1 VLSLVQETVG
11 ISIDLE
17 IDAGGIATLTINRP
31 GRMNALDTEHYRDLS
46 RAWIEVR
53 DNPVV
58 SCAIVTGA
66 GEIAFCAGADI
77 KEQIGRKTALGE
89 LWQAQQSP
97 LLNRGLEIWKP
108 VIAAVNGYC
117 LGGGITLLLAT
128 DICVAVPGAEFG
140 MAEVKRGV
148 IAGLGGTQRILRQ
161 LPHAIAMEFLL
172 TGDRIN
178 AAAAERWGLVNK
190 VVAIADL
197 MATARAYATR
207 IAGNAPLAV
216 QAAKELARRSR
227 DASLEDGMRL
237 EQMISHILQTSEDV
251 QEGRAAFMEKRKPEF
266 RGK

>member
-1 VLSLVQETVG
+1 M
-11 ISIDLE
+11 SIELA
-17 IDAGGIATLTINRP
+17 IDDGGLATLTINRP
-31 GRMNALDTEHYRDLS
+31 ERMNALDTEHYRVLS

-53 DNPVV
+53 DNPAV
-58 SCAIVTGA
+58 SCAIITGA
-66 GEIAFCAGADI
+66 GDTAFCAGADI
-77 KEQIGRKTALGE
+77 KEQIGRTTALAA
-89 LWQAQQSP
+89 LWEAQQFP

-128 DICVAVPGAEFG
+128 DIRVAVPHAEFG
-140 MAEVKRGV
+140 MAEVRRGV

-172 TGDRIN
+172 TGDRIG

-190 VVAIADL
+190 VVAPADL
-197 MATARAYATR
+197 MSTARAYATR

-216 QAAKELARRSR
+216 QAAKELALRSR

-251 QEGRAAFMEKRKPEF
+251 QEGRAAFMEKRKPVF